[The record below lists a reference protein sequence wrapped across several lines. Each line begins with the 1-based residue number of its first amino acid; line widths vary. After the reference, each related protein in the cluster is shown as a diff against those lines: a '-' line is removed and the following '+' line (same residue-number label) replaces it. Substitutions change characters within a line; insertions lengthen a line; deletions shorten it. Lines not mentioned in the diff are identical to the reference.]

1 MDEYFFKTLM
11 IIILGSSYYLYR
23 LYKMPNCLM
32 RVDSNNVKRLC
43 LGSIP
48 AGLIGPIKSVYLAL
62 KYQGISNAIYV
73 FKELFLSKDNPI
85 LIFLVLSSFTF
96 LI

>member
-1 MDEYFFKTLM
+1 MNEYLYKTLV
-11 IIILGSSYYLYR
+11 IIILGSGYYIYR

-32 RVDSNNVKRLC
+32 RADSNNIKRLC

-62 KYQGISNAIYV
+62 KYNGVQSALYV

-85 LIFLVLSSFTF
+85 LIFLVLTSFSF